1 MKLMSFVHNGRASWG
16 VVNGDSV
23 ADCGSLYPTLR
34 EFITSRDFARRDAVL
49 GGADEAI
56 PLGHV
61 EFRPVIP
68 DPEKI
73 VCLVRNYRDH
83 HDEVIAAGVRV
94 DLAESP
100 PIFLRYARSQVG
112 HGQSIIGP
120 RVSEQLDWEGE
131 LAVILGKRGRHIAET
146 DAMCHVAGYSIY
158 NDASVRDYQ
167 FHAKQIAAGK
177 NFDGTGAFGPWMI
190 TADEVPDPHSLD
202 IETRLNGA
210 VMQSSNT
217 RHMIFRIPRIIEY
230 VSRIFELLPG
240 DVLVTG
246 TPAGVGFSRN
256 PPLFMKHGDII
267 EVEVAKVGLL
277 HNIVVNE
284 RAYTQSG

>member
-1 MKLMSFVHNGRASWG
+1 MKLMSFKQGERTTWG
-16 VVNGDSV
+16 VVRGDSV
-23 ADCGSLYPTLR
+23 SDCGRLCATLR
-34 EFITSRDFARRDAVL
+34 EFIASPDFARRDAVL
-49 GGADEAI
+49 SGFDGAI
-56 PLGHV
+56 PLSRV

-73 VCLVRNYRDH
+73 VCLVRNYLEH
-83 HDEVIAAGVRV
+83 HHEVAAAGAQVS
-94 DLAESP
+94 LAEHP
-100 PIFLRYARSQVG
+100 PIFLRYARSQVA
-112 HGQSIIGP
+112 HEQSIIRP
-120 RVSEQLDWEGE
+120 SASEQLDWEGE
-131 LAVILGKRGRHIAET
+131 LAVILGKAGRHIPEA
-146 DAMCHVAGYSIY
+146 DAMSHVAGYAVY
-158 NDASVRDYQ
+158 NDASVREYQ

-230 VSRIFELLPG
+230 ASRIFELLPG

-256 PPLFMKHGDII
+256 PPLFMKHGDIV

-277 HNIVVNE
+277 RNTVVNE
-284 RAYTQSG
+284 RAYTQSR